1 MASQKFICF
10 LAISSIFLLAMLMP
24 EYTNAETCQE
34 CFDSLCGP
42 PCRSSCDACQN
53 CQDLNFRRTRCS
65 GACAGF
71 SGTIGVPDCQSG
83 K

>member
-24 EYTNAETCQE
+24 ESANAESCDE
-34 CFDSLCGP
+34 CFQKLCGP
-42 PCRSSCDACQN
+42 PCRDSCKACTN
-53 CQDLNFRRTRCS
+53 CRDLNFHDQCELPCT
-65 GACAGF
+65 GF
-71 SGTIGVPDCQSG
+71 VGQLTIGC